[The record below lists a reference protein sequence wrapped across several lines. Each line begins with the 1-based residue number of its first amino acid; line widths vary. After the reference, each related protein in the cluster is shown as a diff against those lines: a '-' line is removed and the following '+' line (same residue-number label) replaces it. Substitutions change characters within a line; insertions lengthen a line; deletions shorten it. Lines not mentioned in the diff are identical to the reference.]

1 MTTVVTRSADET
13 VALGRR
19 LARLLTAGDLLVL
32 TGPLGA
38 GKTALT
44 RGVGEGLGV
53 RGPVTSPTFVLARE
67 HRPDAARGGRLPLV
81 HVDAYRLRGPDG
93 RLPGLDALEDLD
105 LVGSLEEAVVVVEWG
120 EGLGQALGADHLEVR
135 IDRLQGSAG
144 GEGEASERTVR
155 LTGHGG
161 RWRDVDLARLADRDG
176 PPSQGPA

>member
-1 MTTVVTRSADET
+1 MTTVVTRGADET

-19 LARLLTAGDLLVL
+19 LARLLAAGDLIVL

-44 RGVGEGLGV
+44 RGLGEGLGV

-93 RLPGLDALEDLD
+93 ELPGLDALEDLD
-105 LVGSLEEAVVVVEWG
+105 LAGSLEEAVVVVEWG
-120 EGLGQALGADHLEVR
+120 EGLGEALGADHLEVR
-135 IDRLQGSAG
+135 IERLEGLAAG
-144 GEGEASERTVR
+144 AISGSERTVR

-161 RWRDVDLARLADRDG
+161 RWRDVDLARLAEGDG
-176 PPSQGPA
+176 PAPQGAA